1 MIAPSSYIGPN
12 RALVEAALSLSENLT
27 IKAGACLGAEV
38 EAKTGVEETY
48 ELAWKALGAGEMAK
62 AIELTNGLIQ
72 GDPTY
77 EKNYFTRAI
86 AYARSGEWRHAAA
99 DYSSY
104 LKLTQATTG
113 APLANALYGRALCM
127 AKMGHRLPALR
138 DLNEC
143 IRVGPQD
150 EQLTDKVSTPPDVI
164 FEAAHLLCRAG
175 LGPSGCS

>member
-1 MIAPSSYIGPN
+1 MRAAEKRRMHAAPGVIAPSSYIGPN
-12 RALVEAALSLSENLT
+12 RALVEAALSLSENVT
-27 IKAGACLGAEV
+27 IKAGSCLGAEV

-48 ELAWKALGAGEMAK
+48 ELAWKALGAGEMAR
-62 AIELTNGLIQ
+62 AIDLTSGLLVD
-72 GDPTY
+72 DPTY
-77 EKNYFTRAI
+77 EKTYFTRAI

-99 DYSSY
+99 DYSTY
-104 LKLTQATTG
+104 LKLTQATSG

-150 EQLTDKVSTPPDVI
+150 EQLTDKVHSQ
-164 FEAAHLLCRAG
+164 
-175 LGPSGCS
+175 PSVPCSEK